1 MDNNYGEISRTVKA
15 KSNYITEPKSSYS
28 GDAFGILI
36 SIGLIIGGLSGRM
49 VLRGTQSST
58 ALVVVGF
65 LFLAWDII
73 SIFKKKSNIEK
84 AENEWYQRSSRM
96 YDQENAVKAD
106 ERRLPGLVNIT
117 ITCEKGVPALDF
129 GARLNGSTLTR
140 DAKTRI
146 SSGSTERV
154 RNILNFNNLDLTA
167 VFDIDNTYASEI
179 EIRMIKESGILC
191 VVLPDSV
198 TPVPLEEQA

>member
-1 MDNNYGEISRTVKA
+1 MKKLLCV
-15 KSNYITEPKSSYS
+15 
-28 GDAFGILI
+28 ILALTLVFALAAC
-36 SIGLIIGGLSGRM
+36 G
-49 VLRGTQSST
+49 GTQSST
-58 ALVVVGF
+58 GLVIVGF
-65 LFLAWDII
+65 LFLVWDIV
-73 SIFKKKSNIEK
+73 SIIRKKSTLEK
-84 AENEWYQRSSRM
+84 ADNEWYQRSSRM

-106 ERRLPGLVNIT
+106 ERRLPAPVNVT
-117 ITCEKGVPALDF
+117 ITCEKGVPAVNF
-129 GARLNGSTLTR
+129 GARLNGNTLNR

-167 VFDIDNTYASEI
+167 AFDIDNTYATEI